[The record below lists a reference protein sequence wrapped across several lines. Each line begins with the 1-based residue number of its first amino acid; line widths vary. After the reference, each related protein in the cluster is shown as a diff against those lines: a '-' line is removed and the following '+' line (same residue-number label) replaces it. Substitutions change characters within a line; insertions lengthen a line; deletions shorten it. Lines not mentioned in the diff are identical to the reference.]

1 VIPKQRTQVGGWG
14 GINNR
19 EKTGWL
25 PECNFSVTHW
35 VIMSTIET
43 LKIPLVDKTY
53 IPYECPWAL
62 DLAIGEYLRCAQNL
76 ADLEN

>member
-1 VIPKQRTQVGGWG
+1 M
-14 GINNR
+14 
-19 EKTGWL
+19 
-25 PECNFSVTHW
+25 
-35 VIMSTIET
+35 MSTIET